1 MKRRETAQRQG
12 RSRCARFICGA
23 AAAALLVSGV
33 PLAAHSTDSSF
44 VPRAL
49 DLTLE
54 RFRPLT
60 AHAAVTGPSQPS
72 ERGMSLAELNGYSEE
87 RWAALMD
94 NTLSYDEIDDL
105 IHSFNPVVVSAWSNL
120 NDNLKLIASIRDN
133 IKSRE
138 REMKNEED
146 EAKRENRGDASIYA
160 MQSAILKSA
169 AHGMNETVEK
179 MSRAETST
187 NRPLRQAERQV
198 SGGAKQLMIAY
209 DGLRE
214 QIEIL
219 RESEAMYQKL
229 LADAE
234 ARLAVGM
241 ATPADVQQ
249 ARVTLLSTQSQL
261 GSLETTAESLRKNLI
276 LLCGWKEDAQPEI
289 TRVPDADVTRIDRM
303 DPETDLKQAIAK
315 NASIIAF
322 HHERHDKSS
331 ESMRVRDLTEGQM
344 YDNLL
349 VNLRTQ
355 KEKAIADRAAL
366 EGAKAGMQAAEMT
379 KNAADLQY
387 QMGMISTAQYLGA
400 VTQYAQA
407 RTALLTADSTLFLD
421 LEQYDWMLSGTA
433 SVE

>member
-1 MKRRETAQRQG
+1 
-12 RSRCARFICGA
+12 
-23 AAAALLVSGV
+23 
-33 PLAAHSTDSSF
+33 
-44 VPRAL
+44 
-49 DLTLE
+49 
-54 RFRPLT
+54 
-60 AHAAVTGPSQPS
+60 
-72 ERGMSLAELNGYSEE
+72 MSLAELNGYSEE
-87 RWAALMD
+87 RWAALLD
-94 NTLSYDEIDDL
+94 NTLNYDEIDDL

-146 EAKRENRGDASIYA
+146 EARRENRGDASIYA
-160 MQSAILKSA
+160 MQSAILNSSA
-169 AHGMNETVEK
+169 HSMNETVEK

-198 SGGAKQLMIAY
+198 AGGAKQLMIAY

-214 QIEIL
+214 QIGIL

-289 TRVPDADVTRIDRM
+289 SRVPDADVTRIDRM

-322 HHERHDKSS
+322 HHERHDKST

>member
-1 MKRRETAQRQG
+1 MKRRETARRQG
-12 RSRCARFICGA
+12 RSRCARLICGA

-33 PLAAHSTDSSF
+33 PLAAHSTDSSC

-49 DLTLE
+49 DLALE
-54 RFRPLT
+54 RFRPVT

-87 RWAALMD
+87 RWAALLD
-94 NTLSYDEIDDL
+94 NTLNYDEIDDL
-105 IHSFNPVVVSAWSNL
+105 IHSFNPVVVSVWSNL
-120 NDNLKLIASIRDN
+120 NDNLKLIATIRDN

-146 EAKRENRGDASIYA
+146 EARRENRGDASIYA
-160 MQSAILKSA
+160 MQSAILNSSA
-169 AHGMNETVEK
+169 HSMNETVEK

-198 SGGAKQLMIAY
+198 AGGAKQLMIAY

-214 QIEIL
+214 QIGIL

-289 TRVPDADVTRIDRM
+289 SRVPDADVTRIDRM

-322 HHERHDKSS
+322 HHERHDKST

-379 KNAADLQY
+379 RNAADLQY

-407 RTALLTADSTLFLD
+407 RTALLTADSSLFLD